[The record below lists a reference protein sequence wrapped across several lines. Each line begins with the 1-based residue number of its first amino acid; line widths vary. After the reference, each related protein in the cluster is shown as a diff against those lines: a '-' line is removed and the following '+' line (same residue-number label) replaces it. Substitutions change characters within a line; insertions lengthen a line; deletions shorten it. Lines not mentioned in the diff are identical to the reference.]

1 MTATRPAD
9 DAGVAVV
16 PGAER
21 AGGQGVPGGLSAP
34 PVRGASEAVGSRR
47 EILYFVLRSRK
58 VIVAAVSSVRVWASC
73 ITEYLMEGSG
83 MTMWVQGAE
92 STEVEQIVSAR
103 TAARSL
109 VRDMAR
115 QQLQGD
121 QLHAIR

>member
-47 EILYFVLRSRK
+47 EIIYFVLRSRK
-58 VIVAAVSSVRVWASC
+58 VIVAAVILVV
-73 ITEYLMEGSG
+73 ITGFEVATSYLDGDVNSNLLIAALGIMAGVLAVLDLHPLRQHALADESRP
-83 MTMWVQGAE
+83 VQLPDRK
-92 STEVEQIVSAR
+92 T
-103 TAARSL
+103 
-109 VRDMAR
+109 
-115 QQLQGD
+115 
-121 QLHAIR
+121 